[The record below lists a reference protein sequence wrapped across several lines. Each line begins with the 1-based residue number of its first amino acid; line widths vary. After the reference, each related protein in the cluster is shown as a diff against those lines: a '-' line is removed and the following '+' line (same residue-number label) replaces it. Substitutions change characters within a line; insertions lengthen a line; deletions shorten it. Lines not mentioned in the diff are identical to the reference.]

1 MVTPEENE
9 LLTRIGPG
17 SRMGALLRRYW
28 YPMAATAEMAD
39 RWTMRVRLL
48 GEDLVLY
55 RDRSGTFGLV
65 GEFCPHRRASLA
77 YGIPDERGIRCPYH
91 GWKFDE
97 TGRCIDQPNEP
108 DGSSFREKVAT
119 SGYPVR
125 DFGGMLWAYLGPLP
139 APEIPAVD
147 GFVVDG
153 AIRLVGKAVV
163 PCNWL
168 QIMENSLD
176 PVHAEWAHGILSE
189 FIREA
194 DGPRASSRHHKQIRF
209 REFEY
214 GIYKQRLL
222 EGQSED
228 ADDWTVGHPV
238 IFPNLLA
245 NGNASPA
252 WRNYSYQI
260 RVPIDDTNTLH
271 FWYNA
276 YIPPEGV
283 AAPPHLFE
291 QMWYYDVPYRDE
303 RGDYTLQYTDSQ
315 DIMAW
320 VTQGA
325 IADRSIERLGTTDVG
340 IIAYRQM
347 LLRELAKVERGEDPM
362 CVIRDPARNTV
373 IDIPLE
379 KNKAHKGDGFERTTR
394 RSRTRFSPILEEL
407 IAVFT
412 DKPQREMATHP

>member
-1 MVTPEENE
+1 MITAAENE

-17 SRMGALLRRYW
+17 TRMGALLRRYW
-28 YPMAATAEMAD
+28 YPIAAAAEMD
-39 RWTMRVRLL
+39 GPGHMRVRLL
-48 GEDLVLY
+48 GEDLVLR
-55 RDRSGTFGLV
+55 RDRSGALGL
-65 GEFCPHRRASLA
+65 
-77 YGIPDERGIRCPYH
+77 
-91 GWKFDE
+91 
-97 TGRCIDQPNEP
+97 TTQPGT
-108 DGSSFREKVAT
+108 DY
-119 SGYPVR
+119 YPVR
-125 DFGGMLWAYLGPLP
+125 ELGGMVWAYLGPLP
-139 APEIPAVD
+139 VPEIPRID

-153 AIRLVGKAVV
+153 AIRLVGKAIV

-176 PVHAEWAHGILSE
+176 PVHAEWLHGHLAE
-189 FIREA
+189 FIREK
-194 DGPRASSRHHKQIRF
+194 DGVRVATSRRHERIRF
-209 REFEY
+209 KEFEL

-222 EGQSED
+222 AGQSED

-238 IFPNLLA
+238 LFPTLLA

-260 RVPIDDTNTLH
+260 RVPMDDTNTLH

-283 AAPPHLFE
+283 AAPAHLLE
-291 QMWYYDVPYRDE
+291 RTWHYDVPFRDE
-303 RGDYTLQYTDSQ
+303 RGEFTLQYTDSQ

-320 VTQGA
+320 LTQGT

-347 LLRELAKVERGEDPM
+347 LLRELKNVEDGRDPM
-362 CVIRDPARNTV
+362 GVIRDPSHAT
-373 IDIPLE
+373 IELPLE
-379 KNKAHKGDGFERTTR
+379 KNKHHKSDGFEKTTR
-394 RSRTRFSPILEEL
+394 RSRASFSPVLEDL

-412 DKPQREMATHP
+412 QQPEREKVGSS